1 MCIGPTWVDS
11 YQTPEIK
18 LAEGVMKLAEGV
30 TSNLWFCKMHL
41 RGEIFKNNTTT
52 FWLRRCDTFAELQK
66 GQLHKCIGP
75 TWAELHRMRKKGLA
89 EGVMRLAEDGASKL
103 WFCQN
108 TYS

>member
-1 MCIGPTWVDS
+1 
-11 YQTPEIK
+11 
-18 LAEGVMKLAEGV
+18 MKLAEGV

-66 GQLHKCIGP
+66 VQLHKCIGP
-75 TWAELHRMRKKGLA
+75 TWAELYRMRKKGLA
-89 EGVMRLAEDGASKL
+89 EGIMRLAEDGASKL